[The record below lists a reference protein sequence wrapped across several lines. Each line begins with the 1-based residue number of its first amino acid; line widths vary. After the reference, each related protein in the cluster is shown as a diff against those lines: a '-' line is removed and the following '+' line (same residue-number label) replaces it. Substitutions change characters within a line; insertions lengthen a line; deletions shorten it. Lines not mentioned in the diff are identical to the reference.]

1 MKYTQDFIG
10 KNSQIASPTF
20 VNYKSTAFI
29 NDLSF
34 FLFNTNSL
42 LFLYKAIQRLLN
54 FVKAQFVLIL

>member
-20 VNYKSTAFI
+20 VNYKSTAFV

-34 FLFNTNSL
+34 F
-42 LFLYKAIQRLLN
+42 I
-54 FVKAQFVLIL
+54 